1 MNRPGV
7 RVMVLDDGSINRSAA
22 GRLAVYAGQDVT
34 IVGRSPARLAHALS
48 EFGVTARTVIDDDA
62 ASRPLSQWDA
72 EIIVV
77 GPPFDNAELA
87 DRVQELTHTGTG
99 HLVHVL
105 SPSGN
110 HPKVVVAATRDAVGW
125 ARPVAAT
132 LRDTW
137 GIPVTATTGLLTDG
151 SVITD
156 TSGDLIIVVTMATVP
171 NDVPAPAP
179 VSTPAVGAADIVH
192 TMLTDDGLVVT
203 NRTPLTVD
211 VRVRLGRMGNVDDD
225 LAQLEFT
232 LPPGRI
238 HTFGKGEL
246 GAVEDLPGPMATVR
260 HWSHETETVY
270 EGGQRRINGV
280 DVRYRD
286 VGGVTLAAARY
297 DSQRGLTVGV
307 TGDRIARDLGAAQ
320 CSLPRRWAG
329 QRTSTRSL
337 GELLRQIA

>member
-48 EFGVTARTVIDDDA
+48 EFGVTARTVTDDDA

-156 TSGDLIIVVTMATVP
+156 ASGDLIIEVFSSGVMVLVP
-171 NDVPAPAP
+171 
-179 VSTPAVGAADIVH
+179 
-192 TMLTDDGLVVT
+192 
-203 NRTPLTVD
+203 
-211 VRVRLGRMGNVDDD
+211 
-225 LAQLEFT
+225 
-232 LPPGRI
+232 
-238 HTFGKGEL
+238 
-246 GAVEDLPGPMATVR
+246 
-260 HWSHETETVY
+260 
-270 EGGQRRINGV
+270 
-280 DVRYRD
+280 
-286 VGGVTLAAARY
+286 
-297 DSQRGLTVGV
+297 
-307 TGDRIARDLGAAQ
+307 
-320 CSLPRRWAG
+320 
-329 QRTSTRSL
+329 
-337 GELLRQIA
+337 

>member
-1 MNRPGV
+1 
-7 RVMVLDDGSINRSAA
+7 MVLDDGSINRSAA
-22 GRLAVYAGQDVT
+22 GRLAVYGGQDVT
-34 IVGRSPARLAHALS
+34 VVGRSPARLAHALS
-48 EFGVTARTVIDDDA
+48 EFGVTARTVTDDDA

-77 GPPFDNAELA
+77 GPPFDSAELA

-99 HLVHVL
+99 RLVHVL
-105 SPSGN
+105 SPNGN
-110 HPKVVVAATRDAVGW
+110 HPKVVVAATRGAVGW
-125 ARPVAAT
+125 VRPVAAT

-137 GIPVTATTGLLTDG
+137 GIPVTVTTGVLTDG
-151 SVITD
+151 PVIND
-156 TSGDLIIVVTMATVP
+156 ASGDLIIVVTMATVP
-171 NDVPAPAP
+171 NDVPAPAS

-232 LPPGRI
+232 LPPGRV

-246 GAVEDLPGPMATVR
+246 GAVEDLPGPVATVR

-280 DVRYRD
+280 DVHYRD
-286 VGGVTLAAARY
+286 VGGVTLAAAHY
-297 DSQRGLTVGV
+297 DSRRGLTVGI
-307 TGDRIARDLGAAQ
+307 TGDQIARDLGAAQ

-329 QRTSTRSL
+329 QGTSTRSSL